1 MSEREDDD
9 RVAEAPRSGEQPAGL
24 FERVRALF
32 GLTPAS
38 VRDDIEE
45 AIDDSVGA
53 EFTPQERAILKN
65 VLALHDVKVAD
76 VMVPRADIIALTL
89 DTPLR
94 DVLDLFRTAG
104 HSRLPVYGE
113 TLDDPR
119 GMIHIRDFVVFL
131 ASDPRFGLSAGPA
144 LTANDPSARLSLDT
158 PLSAAHILRPVLY
171 APPSMPALDLLL
183 RMQASRTH
191 MALVIDEY
199 GGTDG
204 LVSIEDVV
212 ESIVGDIE
220 DEHDEAEAPE
230 LQASPD
236 GAFIV
241 DARAPLDDVSQSMG
255 FDFASLADAEE
266 VDTIGGLVT
275 ASAGRVPSRGE
286 ILRGPG
292 EFEYEVLDADPR
304 RIKRLKIWPLAARGA
319 KAPPAPTG
327 RSCAEKPVA
336 GTVAPDGGRVWTTIW
351 RHARRIE
358 SSTKGIRIRELS
370 RRQPLSSGRLFRLAR
385 RACRSVLGM
394 APACDRLRRRS
405 GRRAGVASPLA
416 RRFHGCANDD
426 RCLADRRGLSP

>member
-1 MSEREDDD
+1 MSNAADNHRGPETLRPVE
-9 RVAEAPRSGEQPAGL
+9 PREQPAGL
-24 FERVRALF
+24 FERLRALL
-32 GLTPAS
+32 GLAPAS

-45 AIDDSVGA
+45 AIDESESA

-76 VMVPRADIIALTL
+76 VMVPRADIVALAI

-94 DVLDLFRTAG
+94 EVLDLFRTAG
-104 HSRLPVYGE
+104 HSRLPVYEE

-119 GMIHIRDFVVFL
+119 GMIHIRDFMVFL
-131 ASDPRFGLSAGPA
+131 ASDPRFGLGAPA
-144 LTANDPSARLSLDT
+144 PGADRVAATCLDM
-158 PLSAAHILRPVLY
+158 PLSEARILRPVLY

-220 DEHDEAEAPE
+220 DEHDEADTPIHSAG
-230 LQASPD
+230 D
-236 GAFIV
+236 GVFV
-241 DARAPLDDVSQSMG
+241 VEGRAPLGDVSDAVG

-275 ASAGRVPSRGE
+275 ASAGRVPGRGE

-292 EFEYEVLDADPR
+292 EFEFEVLDADPR
-304 RIKRLKIWPLAARGA
+304 RIKRLKIWPLA
-319 KAPPAPTG
+319 TG
-327 RSCAEKPVA
+327 RGETGAVTLPPTA
-336 GTVAPDGGRVWTTIW
+336 T
-351 RHARRIE
+351 
-358 SSTKGIRIRELS
+358 RE
-370 RRQPLSSGRLFRLAR
+370 QQ
-385 RACRSVLGM
+385 
-394 APACDRLRRRS
+394 
-405 GRRAGVASPLA
+405 
-416 RRFHGCANDD
+416 
-426 RCLADRRGLSP
+426 